1 MHELVHRLEEVD
13 RQALVER
20 GAGVLHRRNLRRV
33 AVAGCRASDA
43 EHRQESERASIR
55 PRPVM
60 AAPGV
65 RARGRSRYRHVDL
78 QLLECI
84 AEALLRR
91 GLIDGIA
98 KTLAVTDAA
107 AADGPAEIAVNAF
120 ARVDR

>member
-43 EHRQESERASIR
+43 EHRQEHERAPIR

-60 AAPGV
+60 ASFGAD
-65 RARGRSRYRHVDL
+65 ARGRSCHRHLDL
-78 QLLECI
+78 QLLESI
-84 AEALLRR
+84 AQALLRR
-91 GLIDGIA
+91 GLDGIA
-98 KTLAVTDAA
+98 QTLAVAFAA
-107 AADGPAEIAVNAF
+107 AIDRPADIAVGPF
-120 ARVDR
+120 VWVDR